1 MCDYL
6 VLTKPAKSNIDCDEN
21 NEIYCFSGNVY
32 ILPNNYHYYS
42 NNGLSEKSLIEM
54 VKEFCFPDKNILDIG
69 AHTGTYS
76 ISLAHYS
83 KHVYAFEPQK
93 MTYYSLCGGVALS
106 AIKNITCINCALGSF
121 EQEGKQLLHIN
132 SLDGGGSSLHYNAHI
147 MEDEEIEVRT
157 LDSFN
162 ISNISFIKIDVE
174 DNELQVLM
182 NGVNT
187 LKLSNYPKILFEM
200 NTINSALL
208 DFLVALNYGVQQ
220 VNGYSNMYLAT
231 FIS

>member
-1 MCDYL
+1 
-6 VLTKPAKSNIDCDEN
+6 
-21 NEIYCFSGNVY
+21 
-32 ILPNNYHYYS
+32 
-42 NNGLSEKSLIEM
+42 
-54 VKEFCFPDKNILDIG
+54 
-69 AHTGTYS
+69 
-76 ISLAHYS
+76 
-83 KHVYAFEPQK
+83 
-93 MTYYSLCGGVALS
+93 
-106 AIKNITCINCALGSF
+106 
-121 EQEGKQLLHIN
+121 
-132 SLDGGGSSLHYNAHI
+132 

-187 LKLSNYPKILFEM
+187 LKQSNYPKILFEM

-208 DFLVALNYGVQQ
+208 DFLVALNYSVQQ

-231 FIS
+231 AIN